1 MSSNVV
7 LVIGRVIEII
17 DSGNRT
23 LLKLRT
29 KGANNKDDYAI
40 KCLLTNNM
48 SKMTNEYVKEDDLI
62 GVKGHLQSDDDDN
75 MFVFA
80 ERITFLSSQ
89 REVKNELC

>member
-7 LVIGRVIEII
+7 LVIGRVNEII
-17 DSGNRT
+17 DSGNHT

-29 KGANNKDDYAI
+29 KGADNNDDYAV
-40 KCLLTNNM
+40 KCLLTNNI

>member
-1 MSSNVV
+1 MSTNVV
-7 LVIGRVIEII
+7 LVIGRVNEII
-17 DSGNRT
+17 DSGNYT

-29 KGANNKDDYAI
+29 KGADNNDDYVV

-48 SKMTNEYVKEDDLI
+48 SKMTSEYVKEDDLI

-80 ERITFLSSQ
+80 EKVTFLPSQ
-89 REVKNELC
+89 REVES